1 MDTGQFFIDH
11 ARYKLMQDYWPKVQQ
26 CVELLSDDHLWWRPN
41 ANSNSVGNI
50 LLHLCGN
57 LRQWIIHGLG
67 GSEDKRNRPAEFAE
81 KGPIPAH
88 ELLNRLQHTLEEV
101 DQTLATV
108 DASTLL
114 QPRVIQGFEVNSLAA
129 IFHVVE
135 HFAQHLGQISYIT
148 KMRCDV
154 DLNYFDLSGERGL
167 SSQSESW
174 M

>member
-1 MDTGQFFIDH
+1 M
-11 ARYKLMQDYWPKVQQ
+11 RDYWPKVQQ
-26 CVELLSDDHLWWRPN
+26 CVGLLSDDHLWWRPN
-41 ANSNSVGNI
+41 AHSNSVGNI

-67 GSEDKRNRPAEFAE
+67 GSEDIRNRPAEFAE

-88 ELLNRLQHTLEEV
+88 ELLNRLQQTLQEV
-101 DQTLATV
+101 DNTLAAF

-114 QPRVIQGFEVNSLAA
+114 HPRVIQGFEVNGLAA

-135 HFAQHLGQISYIT
+135 HFGQHLGQISYIT

-154 DLNYFDLSGERGL
+154 DLKYFDLSGERGL
-167 SSQSESW
+167 PSQSESW
-174 M
+174 VKPRQWQ